1 MEDMKSTS
9 SAREIAPVKSE
20 MDVADSL
27 QEQLAINPSIEQI
40 RQRAYELYLER
51 ERLDGN
57 DLDDWLQAERE
68 LVDRIRNRHSL

>member
-1 MEDMKSTS
+1 
-9 SAREIAPVKSE
+9 
-20 MDVADSL
+20 
-27 QEQLAINPSIEQI
+27 
-40 RQRAYELYLER
+40 LER